1 MTSKAKK
8 IQEKLKKQLV
18 ESSLSRVWSKTQDHD
33 CALISAFRTAKNGKY
48 EPIGKNRMT
57 KDENKARS
65 AKMLKEL
72 QALGFEVTKVR
83 GQYEEIIDGVRYKS
97 AEDSY
102 FVVNAKDNPKFV
114 KQIENLG
121 IRYEQDSVC
130 IIQDKGKNAYL
141 IGTNNFADWPG
152 KGKIGKLGKASYG
165 EVVGVYFTRVNGRT
179 FEFVQ
184 VESLEKVESY
194 TPQNTLGLLARSIA
208 RKQLEKELE

>member
-8 IQEKLKKQLV
+8 VQEKLQKQLV
-18 ESSLSRVWSKTQDHD
+18 ESSLSRVWSKTQEHD
-33 CALISAFRTAKNGKY
+33 CALI
-48 EPIGKNRMT
+48 
-57 KDENKARS
+57 
-65 AKMLKEL
+65 
-72 QALGFEVTKVR
+72 
-83 GQYEEIIDGVRYKS
+83 S

-141 IGTNNFADWPG
+141 IGTNDFADWPG

-184 VESLEKVESY
+184 VESLEKLESY
-194 TPQNTLGLLARSIA
+194 IPQNTLGLLARSIA

>member
-65 AKMLKEL
+65 DKMLKEL

-130 IIQDKGKNAYL
+130 IIQDKGK
-141 IGTNNFADWPG
+141 
-152 KGKIGKLGKASYG
+152 IGKLGKASYG

-184 VESLEKVESY
+184 VESLEKLESY